1 MELFLV
7 KCVSNPKYTAAISIA
22 ISHGNGYNM
31 ESFLEYF
38 CLTPRASL
46 GDFSTLFL
54 SIYSTFSKGDGQ
66 DTPDA
71 KIPGNSLF
79 SSCLQVTKG
88 KTQALLL
95 ALNVGLPVLGNT
107 FRFVNFH

>member
-1 MELFLV
+1 MGITWNRFW
-7 KCVSNPKYTAAISIA
+7 N
-22 ISHGNGYNM
+22 
-31 ESFLEYF
+31 SFVL
-38 CLTPRASL
+38 LQRASL

-54 SIYSTFSKGDGQ
+54 SIYSKFSKGDGQ

-71 KIPGNSLF
+71 KFPGNSLF

-88 KTQALLL
+88 KTRALLL